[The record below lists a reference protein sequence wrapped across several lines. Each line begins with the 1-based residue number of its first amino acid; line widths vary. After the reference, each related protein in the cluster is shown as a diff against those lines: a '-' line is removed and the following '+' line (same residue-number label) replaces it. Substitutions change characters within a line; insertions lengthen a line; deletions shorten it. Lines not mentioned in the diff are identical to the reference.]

1 MKNILKIQYILIFL
15 LFYSCSSETV
25 PPEQTSSEPIITFQ
39 DSLSY
44 TMGVNIGQN
53 LPETEINHD
62 LLIEGLR
69 DFWNNEEPRL
79 NAPTRLDILRAFNIT
94 LVAAGFYHTIF
105 VAGGESNEMKSN
117 EDKGYFSYYKTKVAY
132 LRNDD
137 VEQAVDSLLQCIRF
151 CQDDNDDAYLME
163 ALLFLGRRKHRFG
176 SHRSGGNG

>member
-25 PPEQTSSEPIITFQ
+25 PSEQTSSEPIITFQ

-94 LVAAGFYHTIF
+94 NSEIERELMRSMS
-105 VAGGESNEMKSN
+105 E
-117 EDKGYFSYYKTKVAY
+117 KTKQMS
-132 LRNDD
+132 R
-137 VEQAVDSLLQCIRF
+137 
-151 CQDDNDDAYLME
+151 DNKIK
-163 ALLFLGRRKHRFG
+163 G
-176 SHRSGGNG
+176 